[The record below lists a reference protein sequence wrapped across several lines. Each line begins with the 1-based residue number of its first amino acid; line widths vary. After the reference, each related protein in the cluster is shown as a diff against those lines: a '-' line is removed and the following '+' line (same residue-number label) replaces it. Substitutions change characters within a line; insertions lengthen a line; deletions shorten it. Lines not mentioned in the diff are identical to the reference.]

1 MSFVSRL
8 YSFELFSARS
18 SIYSFIVI
26 SLVFVAALF
35 FHHDLGPLEETH
47 WDAPIYVQLSK
58 RVAET
63 NLLAGYHQHAQ
74 EIPLG
79 PENAHWYFTRIGHI
93 LILGEVTRFLGS
105 SETALIVMQWLYR
118 IFMASGV
125 VLSILIAS
133 RLMKLFKSDEQDH
146 LWWCGYLVAGI
157 TYVLSDSYRG
167 LQGHLLSEPPAFFFL
182 SVFTYLLLIA
192 IEKRTLVISVLAGFF
207 LFILFFIRI
216 DAVLPGVTFL
226 ILVFGLL
233 IFLKK
238 FDTLLSVFASGIVA
252 LSFYLLYA
260 WWFSPLVNPQTLLSY
275 SAASKELFPGVP
287 LKSLFAIV
295 IAGGLLW
302 VGSFAGVLLW
312 RKPIV
317 KFALIWLGLVLL
329 PLIIDS
335 LNGRAVQAR
344 MVFFIALPLIILA
357 GEGWGWLLRCIVSQR
372 RVFPLI
378 AAVSLTAT
386 LILVP
391 YSFLMRDIRFIAAN
405 YLPAEI
411 QRNLFISLSKKGEIR
426 SESQPGKDSKLG
438 LLVRPI
444 YERWTLEYDKARK
457 IGEYLFKSEQSA
469 YLLWPRARGIYQHSL
484 QSYIGLFRYFGKNY
498 PSDAD
503 IVLLRLPNTI
513 ETDSCTA
520 QKPTDIEPIVFCSNL
535 IASDLEFIS
544 RNKIPLYIL
553 GVDGYPMP
561 EMPNENLRVL
571 FTLYPFTLYGIEG
584 YFFGI

>member
-8 YSFELFSARS
+8 YSFELFSVRS
-18 SIYSFIVI
+18 SIYSFIV
-26 SLVFVAALF
+26 LLAVFIAALF
-35 FHHDLGPLEETH
+35 FHHDLAPLEETH

-58 RVAET
+58 RAAET

-93 LILGEVTRFLGS
+93 LILGEVTRLFGS
-105 SETALIVMQWLYR
+105 TETALVVMQWLYR
-118 IFMASGV
+118 IFMAIGV
-125 VLSILIAS
+125 VLCILIAS
-133 RLMKLFKSDEQDH
+133 KLMNLFKSEEQDR
-146 LWWCGYLVAGI
+146 LWWGGYLVAGV

-167 LQGHLLSEPPAFFFL
+167 LQGHLLSEPPAFLVL

-192 IEKRTLVISVLAGFF
+192 FEKRSPVVGALAGFF
-207 LFILFFIRI
+207 LFLLFFVRV
-216 DAVLPGVTFL
+216 DAVLPGVVFFL
-226 ILVFGLL
+226 MIIGLL
-233 IFLKK
+233 FFIRK
-238 FDTLLSVFASGIVA
+238 FDALLSISATGIVA
-252 LSFYLLYA
+252 LLFYLLYA
-260 WWFSPLVNPQTLLSY
+260 WWFSPLVNPEILLNY

-302 VGSFAGVLLW
+302 VGGVVGISLW

-329 PLIIDS
+329 PMVIDS

-357 GEGWGWLLRCIVSQR
+357 GEGWCVLLRCLVLQR
-372 RVFPLI
+372 RVFPFI
-378 AAVSLTAT
+378 VAASLVGA

-411 QRNLFISLSKKGEIR
+411 QRNLFISLTKKGEIR
-426 SESQPGKDSKLG
+426 SASQLDKDPKLG
-438 LLVRPI
+438 LLARPV
-444 YERWTLEYDKARK
+444 YERWTLEYGKARR
-457 IGEYLFKSEQSA
+457 IGEYLYKSEQPA
-469 YLLWPRARGIYQHSL
+469 YLLWPRTSGVYQHSL

-498 PSDAD
+498 PLSAD

-520 QKPTDIEPIVFCSNL
+520 QRPTNLEPIVFCSNL
-535 IASDLEFIS
+535 SVSDLEFIS
-544 RNKIPLYIL
+544 RNKISLYIL
-553 GVDGYPMP
+553 GVEGYPLP
-561 EMPNENLRVL
+561 EMPNEKLRTIFSL
-571 FTLYPFTLYGIEG
+571 SPFALYEIEG
-584 YFFGI
+584 STLGI